1 MGSWYK
7 RAWKN
12 EIELELL
19 NEDVELSKKTGEYL
33 KGELE
38 KNLPGLTVKIKQQ
51 PFAQKLKLED
61 AGDYV
66 MSFSGW
72 GQTSQIRS
80 HILICL

>member
-1 MGSWYK
+1 MKEAKKYWEAGLK
-7 RAWKN
+7 ELGKN

-51 PFAQKLKLED
+51 PFAQN
-61 AGDYV
+61 
-66 MSFSGW
+66 
-72 GQTSQIRS
+72 
-80 HILICL
+80 